1 MKYGVVIILIN
12 IVILLSGCVQEQI
25 IDDINIETAV
35 GYDLA
40 ENDKI
45 KGTLLFPTYLP
56 DQSVQ
61 NNTLVSTFKESRRL
75 SDDLSKKS
83 NRQIVTGS
91 LDVVLFGRNLATKG
105 FFNLIDSYMRDPNI
119 GSRIDLAVVDGES
132 QEVLQ
137 GQYGTKGNS
146 LYIKNLLDHNMRY
159 GNVPR
164 TNLHLFTSHLYTKG
178 RTTFLPM
185 IKKLN
190 NNQLKINGLALFNN
204 QYLVQTIPDSEIYYF
219 KLLVGKNSLGD
230 NSIKYDNKVVVIK
243 TNASKN
249 QIKVHKG
256 NPIKIEVNISIVGTI
271 REYTGEKLNA
281 KDIEGVTKAFN
292 KKVKRVTMGML
303 KEFQH
308 KGIDPVGVGQRVKS
322 ETRNFNWKNWR
333 HEYQNTQFDVN
344 SKLTIT
350 ESGTVQ

>member
-1 MKYGVVIILIN
+1 MKYGVVFLLFN
-12 IVILLSGCVQEQI
+12 FFILLSGCVQKQI
-25 IDDINIETAV
+25 IDDVNIETAV

-61 NNTLVSTFKESRRL
+61 NNTLVSTSKERRRL

-83 NRQIVTGS
+83 NKEIVTGS
-91 LDVVLFGRNLATKG
+91 LDIVLFGRNLATKG

-119 GSRIDLAVVDGES
+119 GSRIDLAVVDGEA

-146 LYIKNLLDHNMRY
+146 FYIKNLLDHNMRS

-164 TNLHLFTSHLYTKG
+164 TNIRLFTSHLYTKG

-185 IKKLN
+185 IKKVN
-190 NNQLKINGLALFNN
+190 NTQIKINGLALFNN
-204 QYLVQTIPDSEIYYF
+204 HYLVQTIRESEIYYF
-219 KLLVGKNSLGD
+219 KLLVNKNSLGD
-230 NSIKYDNKVVVIK
+230 NSIKYGDKIVVIK

-256 NPIKIEVNISIVGTI
+256 HPTKIEVNISITGTI
-271 REYTGEKLNA
+271 REYAEKKLND
-281 KDIEGVTKAFN
+281 KDNRGN
-292 KKVKRVTMGML
+292 Y
-303 KEFQH
+303 
-308 KGIDPVGVGQRVKS
+308 KS
-322 ETRNFNWKNWR
+322 F
-333 HEYQNTQFDVN
+333 
-344 SKLTIT
+344 
-350 ESGTVQ
+350 